1 MLRILATALA
11 LSAFSTATMAHPDP
25 HPESEAPASTESM
38 ERPELP
44 SKSEIQNALKQ
55 MPDMNAIMG
64 DMMGLMKDEGFRE
77 NMESSARTFGDRLE
91 RSGALESG
99 KNGMPDF
106 NNALAVMMETFS
118 DEEAMG
124 GMLDTMMGL
133 ASAMEKHAPNTAQ
146 KSIAKAAASSTGP
159 NLQDMQKEID
169 SLRAEV
175 QQLRNEKA
183 GQ

>member
-1 MLRILATALA
+1 
-11 LSAFSTATMAHPDP
+11 
-25 HPESEAPASTESM
+25 
-38 ERPELP
+38 
-44 SKSEIQNALKQ
+44 
-55 MPDMNAIMG
+55 
-64 DMMGLMKDEGFRE
+64 
-77 NMESSARTFGDRLE
+77 
-91 RSGALESG
+91 
-99 KNGMPDF
+99 
-106 NNALAVMMETFS
+106 
-118 DEEAMG
+118 
-124 GMLDTMMGL
+124 MLDTMMGL